1 MKNKLEICVFSLKD
15 CITASKYNIDRIEFC
30 RDRNEGGLSPKKDD
44 IKKALKYHDNIF
56 PIIRPRKGNFIYDNE
71 EINGMID
78 LIEYCREVGCKGVVF
93 GVLNSQNKI
102 DKEKCKIL
110 MGKCGDMSTTFHK
123 AFDEIENIY
132 KAVDDLIEIGFDR
145 ILTSGKKEKV
155 IDGIDEINNLVKYCN
170 GKISIMP
177 GGSLRSENI
186 NNFIKNKFINEFHSS
201 CIINNNLNEDEI
213 KKLIKRIS
221 DV

>member
-1 MKNKLEICVFSLKD
+1 MFSLKD

-30 RDRNEGGLSPKKDD
+30 KDRNEGGLSPKKDD
-44 IKKALKYHDNIF
+44 IKKALKYHDNIL
-56 PIIRPRKGNFIYDNE
+56 PIIRPRKGNFIYNNE
-71 EINGMID
+71 EINDMID
-78 LIEYCREVGCKGVVF
+78 LIQYCREVGCKGVVF
-93 GVLNSQNKI
+93 GVLNSQNEI
-102 DKEKCKIL
+102 DKETCKIL
-110 MGKCGDMSTTFHK
+110 MKKCGGMSTTFHK

-155 IDGIDEINNLVKYCN
+155 IDGIDEINKLVKYSN
-170 GKISIMP
+170 DKISIMP

-186 NNFIKNKFINEFHSS
+186 DNFIKNKFINEFHSS

-213 KKLIKRIS
+213 KKLIKRIR

>member
-1 MKNKLEICVFSLKD
+1 MFSLKD
-15 CITASKYNIDRIEFC
+15 CITASKYNIDRIELC
-30 RDRNEGGLSPKKDD
+30 KDRNEGGLSPKKDD

-56 PIIRPRKGNFIYDNE
+56 PIIRPRKGNFIYNNE
-71 EINGMID
+71 EINDMID

-93 GVLNSQNKI
+93 GVLNSQNEI
-102 DKEKCKIL
+102 DKETCKIL
-110 MGKCGDMSTTFHK
+110 MKKCGDMSTTFHK
-123 AFDEIENIY
+123 AFDEIDNIY

-155 IDGIDEINNLVKYCN
+155 IDGLDEINKLVKYCN

-186 NNFIKNKFINEFHSS
+186 DNFIKNKFINEFHSS
-201 CIINNNLNEDEI
+201 SIINNNLNENEI
-213 KKLIKRIS
+213 KKLIKRIR